1 MADLKDGN
9 GTGRRQPLADRWA
22 TWRAGAGPVATG
34 FVSPP
39 EPRFIGLV
47 ARGQQLLSGTFALG
61 GSEVEAHGQSLWDIP
76 PPGPLFEEAA
86 QSFAWLDDLAACGDA
101 AARALAGTWVSDWIS
116 RFGRGPFWPPQGTGQ
131 RLLRMISHGQML
143 TEGQMS
149 DESAP
154 LLRSLSRQAHYL
166 ARRWKTAPP
175 GLPRI
180 EGLAALATAGL
191 LLDGLEALSAPA
203 LAALMAEAGAV
214 VDSEGAIA
222 SRNPEELLDIFTL
235 LTWVRMT
242 LEDLGRAVPPEL
254 TTTAGRIAPALRA
267 LRHADG
273 NLARFHGGGRGLE
286 GRLDL
291 ALTGSRVKRGPSMI
305 HAMGYARLSGGRTSL
320 IVDVASPPD
329 GAAESTAHASTL
341 ALEMTSARRSLI
353 VSCGSG
359 APFGPDW
366 HRAGRATASHSTLVV
381 EGFSSSRFG
390 KGQTLSDRAATLP
403 PRLFQSVDGQSL
415 ISGHSGWARSHGL
428 QHLRALELSQ
438 DGRVLV
444 GQDTLGARDA
454 AMKARLSQVL
464 AHAGEGGIPFSLR
477 FHLHPD
483 VDARLDMGGAAV
495 SLVLRSGEIW
505 VFRHDGTGRLT
516 LEPSVYLEKGR
527 LKPRP
532 TLQIRLSAQ
541 LTADQAELGWT
552 LAKAQDTP
560 LAIRDLDRDEPPV

>member
-1 MADLKDGN
+1 MADLSDGN
-9 GTGRRQPLADRWA
+9 GIDRRRSLADRYA
-22 TWRAGAGPVATG
+22 TWRAGAGQVAKG

-47 ARGQQLLSGTFALG
+47 ARGQQLISGSFALG
-61 GSEVEAHGQSLWDIP
+61 GAAVEARGVNLWDIP
-76 PPGPLFEEAA
+76 SPGPQFDEAA
-86 QSFAWLDDLAACGDA
+86 QSFSWLDDLAACGDA
-101 AARALAGTWVSDWIS
+101 PARALAEAWVTTWIE
-116 RFGRGPFWPPQGTGQ
+116 RFGRGPFWPVQITGQ

-149 DESAP
+149 DETAP
-154 LLRSLSRQAHYL
+154 FFRSLSRQAHYL

-180 EGLAALATAGL
+180 ESLGALATAGL
-191 LLDGLEALSAPA
+191 LLDGLGQLADPAISAL
-203 LAALMAEAGAV
+203 LAEAGTSIDA
-214 VDSEGAIA
+214 EGAIA
-222 SRNPEELLDIFTL
+222 SRNPEDLLDIFTL
-235 LTWVRMT
+235 LTWLRMT
-242 LEDLGRAVPPEL
+242 LEDLGRSVPAEL
-254 TTTAGRIAPALRA
+254 TATSGRIAPVLRA

-273 NLARFHGGGRGLE
+273 NLARFHGGGRGIE

-291 ALTGSRVKRGPSMI
+291 ALTGSRVRRGPNMI
-305 HAMGYARLSGGRTSL
+305 QAMGYARLSGGRTSL
-320 IVDVASPPD
+320 VVDVASPP
-329 GAAESTAHASTL
+329 GGEAEATAHASTL
-341 ALEMTSARRSLI
+341 GLELTSARRPVI

-359 APFGPDW
+359 APFGPEW

-390 KGQTLSDRAATLP
+390 KGQRLSDRAATLA

-415 ISGHSGWARSHGL
+415 ISGHSGWARSHGV

-444 GQDTLGARDA
+444 GQDTLAARDPE
-454 AMKARLSQVL
+454 MKARLAQVL
-464 AHAGEGGIPFSLR
+464 AHAGEAGIPFSLR

-483 VDARLDMGGAAV
+483 VDARVDMGGAAV
-495 SLVLRSGEIW
+495 SLALRSGEIW
-505 VFRHDGTGRLT
+505 VFRHDGTGQLS

-532 TLQIRLSAQ
+532 TLQIRLSAH
-541 LTADQAELGWT
+541 LVTEQAELGWT